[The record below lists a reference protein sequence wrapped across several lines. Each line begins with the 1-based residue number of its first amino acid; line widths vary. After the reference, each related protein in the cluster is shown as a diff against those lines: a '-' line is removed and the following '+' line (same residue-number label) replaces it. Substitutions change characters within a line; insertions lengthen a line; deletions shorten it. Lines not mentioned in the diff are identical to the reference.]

1 MSIINRIRND
11 FPNEVKE
18 IFKLGPLRALANDG
32 EFLDRLGKIIYRN
45 RTLADSS
52 TKQAVSRTIQS
63 ADQAVETIELVRS
76 GIQGLDIE
84 QLKPILNLANQLL
97 PGYFPEGP
105 GDLVELMRRWQ
116 AMLLILTLAL
126 TLATGVFQRPQGR
139 GRPTSEHVLAA
150 IELIQLW
157 EHVTAERSQE
167 GPQVRRIKPVP
178 TPKKNEGIIDQSST
192 EFVRITLQMIS
203 PGITD
208 SQVFTAIKHALQTQ
222 REFYELLPSDVD
234 LPKTMG
240 AIFHMNERVSLVRKI
255 ERKRTI

>member
-1 MSIINRIRND
+1 M
-11 FPNEVKE
+11 KE
-18 IFKLGPLRALANDG
+18 IFKLRPLRAVANDD

-52 TKQAVSRTIQS
+52 TKQAVSLTIQS
-63 ADQAVETIELVRS
+63 ADRAAETVELVKR
-76 GIQGLDIE
+76 GIQGLDIG
-84 QLKPILNLANQLL
+84 QLRPILNLANQLL

-105 GDLVELMRRWQ
+105 GDLVELMRRFQ
-116 AMLLILTLAL
+116 AMFLFLSLAL
-126 TLATGVFQRPQGR
+126 TLATGVSQLPRGK

-167 GPQVRRIKPVP
+167 GPQILRIKQVP
-178 TPKKNEGIIDQSST
+178 TPKKNEGIVDQSST

-234 LPKTMG
+234 LAKTMG
-240 AIFHMNERVSLVRKI
+240 AIFHMNERASLVRK
-255 ERKRTI
+255 KPS